1 MEMEDESGPFAPISE
16 RPGRAVYP
24 EEARRQF
31 LFEVFEDSEDLVGH
45 DTEGFAFLGDG
56 FHLEEMA
63 EEAEERAE
71 RFMKAQRQLVAGF
84 FARRKNRLYRRAAT
98 VGLCQP
104 DRPEPTLLLLW
115 NLLEERGFEVDA
127 ETEQEVNRWLTT
139 LSEEDYLFFTQDPDL
154 DPQRVMAAGILPSDL
169 RPMRLFQGYRSRL
182 LRGLMKRCDFFHPDT
197 GVFEGTLNQQLPS
210 IAEAWELDEVEL
222 ADLVREERKR
232 FYLLHLLICKASAA
246 FAHGKPAPV
255 SVPQEIVAE
264 VASVAYGRMN
274 HPDYKARALSFA
286 GLQADQAGAIF
297 AHLGKFME
305 EFYASRLFSFLKR
318 VMGRRLA
325 KRASRVSTK
334 EEKNTKTASSAAT
347 AGTITIR
354 TRSVQIAKAGDL
366 ATYRWGSLRAFDD
379 GRLFAPSE
387 KLLSAYKAGQI
398 GWEDYER
405 RYLTEMR
412 EIFRASPDAFG
423 KLLQKGEVTLVCYE
437 SDPNRCHRR
446 LLAELLEKVARK
458 QGLQVIL
465 DVQ

>member
-1 MEMEDESGPFAPISE
+1 MEMEEKSGPLAPILQ
-16 RPGRAVYP
+16 RPGRTVYP

-31 LFEVFEDSEDLVGH
+31 LFEVFEDSEDLVEH
-45 DTEGFAFLGDG
+45 DQEGFALLGDG

-115 NLLEERGFEVDA
+115 NLLEERGLEVDA
-127 ETEQEVNRWLTT
+127 GTEQEVNRWLSG
-139 LSEEDYLFFTQDPDL
+139 LSEEDFLFFTQDPDL

-182 LRGLMKRCDFFHPDT
+182 LRALMKRCDFFHPDT
-197 GVFEGTLNQQLPS
+197 GVFEGTLKQQLPF
-210 IAEAWELDEVEL
+210 IAGEWELDEVEL

-246 FAHGKPAPV
+246 FAHDQPAPA

-274 HPDYKARALSFA
+274 HPDYRERALAFA

-325 KRASRVSTK
+325 KRANRVSTK
-334 EEKNTKTASSAAT
+334 AEEKAVSSAAT
-347 AGTITIR
+347 AGTITIH
-354 TRSVQIAKAGDL
+354 TRSVQTARQGDL
-366 ATYRWGSLRAFDD
+366 ATYRWGSLKEFEN
-379 GRLFAPSE
+379 GRIFAPSE
-387 KLLSAYKAGQI
+387 ELLSAYKAGQI
-398 GWEDYER
+398 GWEDYEK

-423 KLLQKGEVTLVCYE
+423 KLLQKREVTLVCYE

-446 LLAELLEKVARK
+446 LLAALLEKVARK